1 MWKMERNTNNILD
14 IHTHKAESVSA
25 GKAIIN
31 RKLATDALCEG
42 YFYSAGIHPWDLTE
56 FDTERR
62 FFGSNLQKNS
72 WWPWVR
78 PDWISWLL
86 LRCSFK

>member
-42 YFYSAGIHPWDLTE
+42 YFYSAGIHQFAHNWNHN
-56 FDTERR
+56 
-62 FFGSNLQKNS
+62 SNF
-72 WWPWVR
+72 
-78 PDWISWLL
+78 
-86 LRCSFK
+86 C